1 MLQKLINEHEMG
13 ELFKVIAL
21 AAKGTDI
28 SEWSP
33 LGFTAGD
40 RTHTL

>member
-21 AAKGTDI
+21 AAKGMDI